1 MASKETIIKN
11 CKKYLG
17 KPYVWGGE
25 SDEEGGYDCSGYAYN
40 VFRDSGYNV
49 NRLTAD
55 GYRRSFGTKIDK
67 SQKDVGDLLF
77 FGKNN
82 KATHI
87 AIYAGDGKMYESIG
101 KSTSTKN
108 NPGKGVILAN
118 VAKRSDLMEVKRIVD
133 ITTNTPVVETT
144 PRSWLQRGDEGQ
156 KVRDM
161 QVMLIAVGFSC
172 GKYGAD
178 GKFGNDSFN
187 ALTAFQTT
195 YGLTVDGL
203 YGDKSKAKLEEV
215 YKIKTSPIV
224 TNPTSNFTVGKI
236 YTLQVELKVRT
247 GAGTKYSAKKYNQ
260 LTADG
265 KKHDADGDGALDK
278 GTRVTCMAVQV
289 VGKDTWIKTPSGWVA
304 AIYNGKVY
312 IK

>member
-17 KPYVWGGE
+17 QPYVWGAE
-25 SDEEGGYDCSGYAYN
+25 SLEEGGYDCSGYAYN

-55 GYRRSFGTKIDK
+55 GYRRTIGVKIDK
-67 SQKDVGDLLF
+67 SQKDVSDVLF

-87 AIYAGDGKMYESIG
+87 AFYAGNGKMYESCG
-101 KSTSTKN
+101 GSKNTKK
-108 NPGKGVILAN
+108 NPGKGVVLSNI
-118 VAKRSDLMEVKRIVD
+118 AKRSDLMEVRRIVD
-133 ITTNTPVVETT
+133 SNTTPVAETT
-144 PRSWLQRGDEGQ
+144 PRSWLQKGDEGQ
-156 KVRDM
+156 KVKDM
-161 QVMLIAVGFSC
+161 QIMLIAVGFSC

-178 GKFGNDSFN
+178 GDFGDDSRK
-187 ALTAFQTT
+187 ALIAFQNA
-195 YGLTVDGL
+195 YGLKADGL

-215 YKIKTSPIV
+215 YKIKITPV
-224 TNPTSNFTVGKI
+224 VANPTSNFVVGKV
-236 YTLQVELKVRT
+236 YTLQTELKVRT
-247 GAGTKYSAKKYNQ
+247 GAGTNYSAKKYSQ

-265 KKHDADGDGALDK
+265 KRHDADGDGALDK
-278 GTRVTCMAVQV
+278 GTRVTCREVKIV
-289 VGKDTWIKTPSGWVA
+289 SGNTWIKTPSGWLA